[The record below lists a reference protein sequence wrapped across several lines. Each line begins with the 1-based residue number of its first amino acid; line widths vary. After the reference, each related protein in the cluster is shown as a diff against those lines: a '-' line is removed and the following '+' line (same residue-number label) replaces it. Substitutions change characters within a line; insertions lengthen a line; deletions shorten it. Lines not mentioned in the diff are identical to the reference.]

1 VNKNYILK
9 GQLVEYGRSLANLIG
24 SSSRHK
30 SIQQEYIIH
39 EYLIK
44 NLQTYR
50 NDFITLSSTLFALSG
65 LVYLNAKN
73 QSVIGN
79 E

>member
-1 VNKNYILK
+1 M
-9 GQLVEYGRSLANLIG
+9 EYGRSLANLIG

-30 SIQQEYIIH
+30 SMQEEFTIH
-39 EYLIK
+39 DYLIK
-44 NLQTYR
+44 NLHTYR
-50 NDFITLSSTLFALSG
+50 NDFITLSSTLSALSG

-73 QSVIGN
+73 QSIIGT